1 MTWNHQITL
10 AAIVG
15 ISICGL
21 FSSSKPAASLI
32 VLDSNVGEANRV
44 EPANPTNPQSPR
56 VKLTLRAF
64 QKVLSENLATGE
76 RRYAFLPL
84 NKGSTVKAGSIIQ
97 YIIVAKNGDR
107 PVKNLALTQPIPK
120 STSYV
125 MNSARSNINGELL
138 ISTDRG
144 QTYTTEPTIDGQV
157 ANPADYTNLRWQF
170 RGTMPPEAKVQ
181 ATYAV
186 EVK

>member
-1 MTWNHQITL
+1 MTWNHRITL

-15 ISICGL
+15 IFSTGL
-21 FSSSKPAASLI
+21 FSALQPAASLI
-32 VLDSNVGEANRV
+32 VLDSAIGEAS
-44 EPANPTNPQSPR
+44 PPGNPPNPQNPR

-64 QKVLSENLATGE
+64 QKVVSENPATGE

-84 NKGSTVKAGSIIQ
+84 NKGSTVKAGGIIQ

-125 MNSARSNINGELL
+125 MNSARANINGELL

-144 QTYTTEPTIDGQV
+144 QTYTAEPTIDGQA
-157 ANPADYTNLRWQF
+157 ANPAAYTNLRWQF
-170 RGTMPPEAKVQ
+170 SGTMPPEAKVQ